1 MSITLTNPLVDLLTP
16 PSLARR
22 LAPIAPHPDLRS
34 LQSSPS
40 SSKTSGPF
48 IGTVKDNEMSK
59 TLATQLPLLCN
70 LLPTQHRIKALG
82 ALMVEAINYTGRV
95 GERRELVKGIMLMLK
110 RPGKL
115 EREEIKGIIIKA
127 GGGKGMGEG
136 LIIPLCLSL
145 LNHPTAEI
153 RILSINVLVS
163 FSNECTE
170 GYRGGEVRRRM
181 EVMVWEEGNEVV
193 RKTIVKGYSEILK
206 R

>member
-1 MSITLTNPLVDLLTP
+1 
-16 PSLARR
+16 
-22 LAPIAPHPDLRS
+22 
-34 LQSSPS
+34 
-40 SSKTSGPF
+40 
-48 IGTVKDNEMSK
+48 MSK

-82 ALMVEAINYTGRV
+82 DLMVEAINYTGRV